1 LRDRFRAL
9 VTTALSLSL
18 TLTLLGA
25 APPTAAA
32 TLKVVIIV
40 GPTGAQTDS
49 YRSTGNSIAQTAEAA
64 GAEVVKVYS
73 PNATWPKVRA
83 AVAGANV
90 IVYLGHGNGYP
101 NPYGSTELTDRANGW
116 GLNTSTNNG
125 DKDSWSAGT
134 LVYCGEKALLGTL
147 TSSDGSS
154 QWNYCGGKNNTDG
167 IDPAP
172 GFVMIYNK
180 ACYAPGASESW
191 DTKATESQAF
201 QRVRNFSYPVLK
213 QGAGA
218 YFATDAYRGGESL
231 VDLVLRNR
239 NLPFGEIAKAANG
252 YQASA
257 QRHFDHPDL
266 ANREVWIQRTDGH
279 GGMDYWYAFAGNPN
293 LTPEGEV
300 ALAPHRTKK
309 SPAAGS
315 TVSVDARVRAWFDMP
330 VQGLSRSSFSLVSD
344 AGQLV
349 DGTIRW
355 NAVKLRATLIPNSP
369 LDPSTRYTA
378 TLTSA
383 IESLEGVPFAGFSWR
398 FWTEEPGPQ
407 RTKKSPAA
415 GSKVATD
422 AKVRA
427 WFDMPVQGL
436 DETSFTLVSD
446 SGQLVD
452 AVVRWSPTPLRAT
465 LIPTAPLEPGMR
477 YTATLSSAIESMTG
491 VAFEGYS
498 WRFWTDGDIEQP

>member
-9 VTTALSLSL
+9 VTTAVSLSL

-49 YRSTGNSIAQTAEAA
+49 YRSTGNSIAQTAQAA

-73 PNATWPKVRA
+73 PNATWPNVRA

-167 IDPAP
+167 INPAP

-213 QGAGA
+213 GGAGA
-218 YFATDAYRGGESL
+218 YFATDTYRGGESL

-239 NLPFGEIAKAANG
+239 NLPFGEIAKAASG

-293 LTPEGEV
+293 LTPDGDV
-300 ALAPHRTKK
+300 AVAPQWVQK

-315 TVSVDARVRAWFDMP
+315 TVPVDAKVRAWFDMP
-330 VQGLSRSSFSLVSD
+330 VQGVNGTSFTLVSD
-344 AGQLV
+344 AGQV
-349 DGTIRW
+349 VGATVRW
-355 NAVKLRATLIPNSP
+355 SATKLRATIIPDAP
-369 LDPSTRYTA
+369 LEPSTRYTA

-383 IESLEGVPFAGFSWR
+383 IESMDGVPFAGFSWR

-407 RTKKSPAA
+407 WIKKSPAA
-415 GSKVATD
+415 GSSVATD

-427 WFDMPVQGL
+427 WFDIPVQGL
-436 DETSFTLVSD
+436 NAVSFSLVSD
-446 SGQLVD
+446 SGQ
-452 AVVRWSPTPLRAT
+452 VVEATIRWSAAKLRAT
-465 LIPTAPLEPGMR
+465 LIPDAPLEPGVR
-477 YTATLSSAIESMTG
+477 YTATLGNAIESMTG
-491 VAFEGYS
+491 VPFAGMA
-498 WRFWTDGDIEQP
+498 WRFWTDEASEQP